1 MIQSNSE
8 RKQIKN
14 MKNMQILIAPD
25 SYKGSL
31 SSTQVANAMEKGL
44 VRVFEGASIHK
55 IPIADGGEGTVEA
68 MVCATG
74 GRVFQSWV
82 RGPDGA
88 AVQSVWGVLGDGQ
101 TAVIE
106 MAAASGLSL
115 VLETKRNPRVT
126 SSFGVGQLIRVAM
139 DRGYMKIILGLG
151 GSATNDGGAGMA
163 EALGF
168 RFMNKAGESLPP
180 GGAALKN
187 LHRIDLSQVDP
198 RLKMTQITVACDV
211 DNPLYGPNGASV
223 IYGPQ
228 KGATPEMISELDS
241 ALMNFAKIAFATTG
255 RDVAN
260 IPGAGAAGGMGAGLL
275 FFTDA
280 VLKPG
285 VQVVL
290 EATGMENLVREA
302 DLIVTGEGRTD
313 SQTSFGKAPSGVGEL
328 AKKYDKVAICLSGS
342 LGEGAENIL
351 RNGIHAIAS
360 IAPGPISLE
369 DCLSQAEKLI
379 EKAAF
384 RSGLML
390 RAGMTLSIGANKQ
403 QIR

>member
-1 MIQSNSE
+1 
-8 RKQIKN
+8 

-285 VQVVL
+285 VQIVL

-369 DCLSQAEKLI
+369 DCLFQAEKLI